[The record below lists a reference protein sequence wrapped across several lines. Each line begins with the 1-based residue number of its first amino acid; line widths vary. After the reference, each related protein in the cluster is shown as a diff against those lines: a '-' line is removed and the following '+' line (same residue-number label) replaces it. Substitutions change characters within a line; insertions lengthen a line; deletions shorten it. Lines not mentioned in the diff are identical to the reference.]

1 MTLPMGYYRIYDY
14 FFIRMPPIITKLVL
28 FSDWPTKT
36 KYGIPRQKK
45 LPAFSPEKMMVV
57 VEFT

>member
-1 MTLPMGYYRIYDY
+1 MGYYRIYDY